1 MRVTGPLTAIRST
14 PLRLTAILLAIFVV
28 AASIAFAVAYLV
40 VKSELDNAIAQEI
53 DQTVATYRAI
63 GDQTDLLE
71 RLAEDVA
78 ATSPEIRILQYLPDS
93 GPRIA
98 NVDGFPPLSG
108 YGIVSEKV
116 INHRDGIAD
125 SYLAKSARVGRGQLI
140 VAETR
145 ERVIEIGEVF
155 VMVLLV
161 GLLPTIG
168 IAGAAGYI
176 VARRARV
183 KLDRIQAAL
192 SDLTAGQMAARVA
205 VNGTGDDLSMIGEA
219 VNRMATAQEALLASM
234 RQVSGDIA
242 HDLKTPIQRVAV
254 ILDQIKRKTVLTDGQ
269 DALLDR
275 ALGETD
281 RIVRTFQAL
290 LQLAQIEGGA
300 ARDRLIPT
308 DLRHVVE
315 GVVDFLGPDAEDK
328 GFQLDLVTTEPGPF
342 TVLGDGQL
350 LGQVLANLI
359 ENALRH
365 VPTGG
370 KIRVAL
376 SMNAGGVVLEVADN
390 GPGIPP
396 DERDNV
402 LRRLYRLE
410 RSRTTDGNGLG
421 LALVAAVC
429 DLHGA
434 ELSLNDNAPGL
445 VVRIAFPKG
454 GV

>member
-1 MRVTGPLTAIRST
+1 MPAIHST
-14 PLRLTAILLAIFVV
+14 PLRLTAILLSIFVV
-28 AASIAFAVAYLV
+28 AASITFTVAYVV
-40 VKSELDNAIAQEI
+40 VKSGFDNALLQEI
-53 DQTVATYRAI
+53 DQTVASYRAI

-71 RLAEDVA
+71 RLSQDAA
-78 ATSPEIRILQYLPDS
+78 ATSPEMRIIQYLPDS

-98 NVDGFPPLSG
+98 NVVGFPPLSG
-108 YGIVSEKV
+108 YATVPEKL
-116 INHRDGIAD
+116 IRHRDSIAD

-140 VAETR
+140 VALTR

-155 VMVLLV
+155 LMVLLV

-168 IAGAAGYI
+168 IAGAAGYV

-192 SDLTAGQMAARVA
+192 SDLAAGQMAARVA
-205 VNGTGDDLSMIGEA
+205 VDGNHDDLSMIGEA
-219 VNRMATAQEALLASM
+219 VNQMASAQEALLASM

-254 ILDQIKRKTVLTDGQ
+254 ILDQIRRKTVLTDGQ

-275 ALGETD
+275 ALDETD

-300 ARDRLIPT
+300 VRDRLAPT

-315 GVVDFLGPDAEDK
+315 GVVDFLGPDADDR

-342 TVLGDGQL
+342 TVLGDAQL

-370 KIRVAL
+370 RIRVGL
-376 SMNAGGVVLEVADN
+376 SNDAGRVVLSVADN
-390 GPGIPP
+390 GPGVPP

-434 ELSLNDNAPGL
+434 ELRLNDNAPGL
-445 VVRIAFPKG
+445 VVRIAFPKSG
-454 GV
+454 E